1 MTADSHRF
9 VRVAAL
15 SELTDPAQVIVSV
28 DGEDILL
35 VRLGGDIYAV
45 GSECT
50 HEFVWL
56 DDGILHVATCEIEC
70 PMHEGR
76 FDLRT
81 GEATHEPCEEPLP
94 SYPVR
99 IEGDDVLVGLM

>member
-1 MTADSHRF
+1 MTADSLRF

-15 SELTDPAQVIVSV
+15 SELSDPAQIIVTV

-35 VRLGGDIYAV
+35 VRLGENVYAV

-56 DDGILHVATCEIEC
+56 DDGIVHEATCEIEC
-70 PMHEGR
+70 PLHEGR

-81 GEATHEPCEEPLP
+81 GEATREPCEEPLP

-99 IEGDDVLVGLM
+99 VEGDDVLVGVA